1 MIDGL
6 EHLPNR
12 YLTGEI
18 ISELLIESRA
28 KGDQAELEKIRARR
42 AEETKKKE
50 REKERM
56 KEDVKVLQG
65 KLIMLK
71 RFLTENGAISSC

>member
-1 MIDGL
+1 MDTTSIQTLNLNEKDFQLMIDGL

-28 KGDQAELEKIRARR
+28 KGDQAELEK
-42 AEETKKKE
+42 
-50 REKERM
+50 
-56 KEDVKVLQG
+56 
-65 KLIMLK
+65 
-71 RFLTENGAISSC
+71 